1 MRNFLTLWNVF
12 TLFQKIDLGG
22 RRFIRSDPRELREM
36 ASPTLPS
43 ILQGRAKLRNMASLG
58 HWKWVHTPVYSC
70 PHWGQ
75 SSKAATRCTG
85 FDVLCIFCLVLIL
98 PLTSHVSLSKALN
111 LSQLSFHDNV
121 KMRTSLL
128 GQVHRLTQ
136 SLAGEDI
143 PRVLVFSGWY
153 GCAAVTVCQ
162 SCAPSPSS
170 TFVQAHKFTHNTEQL
185 CMCQIHRMHTLVH
198 S

>member
-43 ILQGRAKLRNMASLG
+43 ILQGRAKLRNMAGLG
-58 HWKWVHTPVYSC
+58 HWKWVHTPIYSC

-75 SSKAATRCTG
+75 SSKAAIRCTG

-111 LSQLSFHDNV
+111 LSQSSFLDNV

-128 GQVHRLTQ
+128 GQVRRLTQ
-136 SLAGEDI
+136 LLAGEDI
-143 PRVLVFSGWY
+143 PWVLVFSGWC
-153 GCAAVTVCQ
+153 GCAAVTVCH

-170 TFVQAHKFTHNTEQL
+170 TFVQAHKFTHMLSSSVSDT
-185 CMCQIHRMHTLVH
+185 
-198 S
+198 